1 MFTPVSD
8 QQREPSQLRGVVP
21 AKQQRSRETV
31 ERILLATE
39 QLMIGQRFNDLT
51 VQDICLAADVSA
63 SSFYARFAARE
74 DVLIALFDMHAE
86 QAREEAAQG
95 IADVMARGGDREEI
109 VAQLIRHFL
118 RFVRSNGAIM
128 VSIYNDPVLTDRYWS
143 FGAGIADELQG
154 LIIELFGIDDP
165 TFRVRV
171 EFAVRVTASTV
182 QRAVGL
188 PTRFGERM
196 GLEDDEL
203 AVELARMIS
212 GYLDDAVLRSS
223 AKQGE

>member
-8 QQREPSQLRGVVP
+8 QQREQSQIRGVVP

-74 DVLIALFDMHAE
+74 DVLIALFDLHAE

-118 RFVRSNGAIM
+118 RFVRSNGAVM

-143 FGAGIADELQG
+143 FGAGIADDLQG
-154 LIIELFGIDDP
+154 LIIDLFGIDDP
-165 TFRVRV
+165 T
-171 EFAVRVTASTV
+171 
-182 QRAVGL
+182 
-188 PTRFGERM
+188 
-196 GLEDDEL
+196 
-203 AVELARMIS
+203 
-212 GYLDDAVLRSS
+212 
-223 AKQGE
+223 